1 LACLD
6 LGEVNVAAEVW
17 VNGRMAGVAWTKP
30 YKLEIGPYLLKG
42 ANRLELRVVNQWT
55 NRLIG
60 DERFPEQ
67 SGGYKLSGYIPD
79 KDSKMPDWYINNEPM
94 PAGPRTTFDSGG
106 FAKRKDGD
114 TLAPSGLLGPVHIE
128 FRKKLK
134 L

>member
-1 LACLD
+1 
-6 LGEVNVAAEVW
+6 
-17 VNGRMAGVAWTKP
+17 MAGVAWTKP
-30 YKLEIGPYLLKG
+30 YKLEIGQYLLKG
-42 ANRLELRVVNQWT
+42 ANRLEIRVVNQWT
-55 NRLIG
+55 NRLLG
-60 DERFPEQ
+60 DERFPDQ

-79 KDSKMPDWYINNEPM
+79 KDSRMPDWYIDNEPM